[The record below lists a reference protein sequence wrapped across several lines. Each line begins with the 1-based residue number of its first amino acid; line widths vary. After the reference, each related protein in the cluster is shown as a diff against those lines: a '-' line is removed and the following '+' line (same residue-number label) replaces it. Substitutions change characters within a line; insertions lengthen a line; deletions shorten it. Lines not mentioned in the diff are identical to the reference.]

1 MSVTTWLSDEWKEAW
16 KWLSV
21 QLPVGIGAMGMLYGQ
36 VDFLQ
41 GLIGPKWYGTLN
53 GVLCLAMIYNAVRK
67 KAA

>member
-1 MSVTTWLSDEWKEAW
+1 MTFAAEWKQAW

-21 QLPVGIGAMGMLYGQ
+21 QLGVIVALLALLYGQ

-41 GLIGPKWYGTLN
+41 DVIGPKWYGVLN
-53 GVLCLAMIYNAVRK
+53 AILGLAVVYNALRK